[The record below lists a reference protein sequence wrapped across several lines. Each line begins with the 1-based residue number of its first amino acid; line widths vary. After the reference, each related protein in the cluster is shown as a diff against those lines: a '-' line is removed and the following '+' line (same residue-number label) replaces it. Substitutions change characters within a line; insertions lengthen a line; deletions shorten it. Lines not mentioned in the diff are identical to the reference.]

1 MNNSEFSSGKHRLAA
16 IMFLDMVGY
25 SALMSKSESNALK
38 CIKKLEEIL
47 KSNVPNAG
55 GRLVKFLGD
64 GSMAEFP
71 TALSAVSCA
80 KKVLDEI
87 AKLNAELPETERFN
101 VRIGIHLGDVVEEK
115 GDLFGDA
122 VNIAARVQPLADPGG
137 MALTD
142 VVHSQ
147 IKNKMS
153 LRGTYIPWTKL
164 KNIPGRTKIF
174 IVSPPGTLYPLWALG
189 KRKPTLAIATAIVLF
204 IAIAGVGAWFASYR
218 NTPQRLA
225 LLYIRSQTE
234 SANMAQLIEEEIN
247 HSFSSISGIEW
258 IDHLGMLDLFSE
270 VGVKDLHAIE
280 ELETSAC
287 KAARQ
292 GGLDYSL
299 VGQLKSLGEN
309 RWQLDSKIIC
319 TSTRSVVGTFSIE
332 GTSVQNIVSNL
343 QSQIQDWIKENL

>member
-25 SALMSKSESNALK
+25 SALMAKSESNALK
-38 CIKKLEEIL
+38 CVKKLEEIL
-47 KSNVPNAG
+47 KSNVPQAG

-71 TALSAVSCA
+71 TALAAVSCA
-80 KKVLDEI
+80 QKVLDEI
-87 AKLNAELPETERFN
+87 VKHNTSLPEAERLN
-101 VRIGIHLGDVVEEK
+101 VRIGIHLGDVVEEG

-122 VNIAARVQPLADPGG
+122 VNIAARVQPLSDPGG

-142 VVHSQ
+142 VVYSQ
-147 IKNKMS
+147 VKNKMF
-153 LRGTYIPWTKL
+153 LRGTYIPGTKL

-174 IVSPPGTLYPLWALG
+174 LVPPPGAFYSSWFIM
-189 KRKPTLAIATAIVLF
+189 KRKPTLAITTLITLF
-204 IAIAGVGAWFASYR
+204 VAIAISGGWLLFHH
-218 NTPQRLA
+218 NTPKRLA
-225 LLYIRSQTE
+225 LLYIQSQDE
-234 SANMAQLIEEEIN
+234 SANIARLIEEEIN
-247 HSFSSISGIEW
+247 HSFSSIHGIVW

-299 VGQLKSLGEN
+299 VGQLKPMGEN

-319 TSTRSVVGTFSIE
+319 TSTRSVVGTFSSE
-332 GTSVQNIVSNL
+332 GSSVQNIVSDL